1 MFNPKRLALA
11 RKRRR
16 LTCKALAES
25 ASLAHDTIT
34 RLELG
39 KHDPDELTIARLA
52 KALNYPA
59 EFFSA
64 DDPRD
69 VTTEAVSFRSF
80 SKMSARERDAAIS
93 AGSLGLE
100 LMEWVESRFALPAPN
115 LLDLRYQ
122 RDADTAAMELRQYW
136 GLGDKPI
143 KTLIPLLEMHGVRV
157 LSLSE
162 NTANVNAFSFWLDGT
177 PYILLNNFKSAESS
191 IYDMVHELGHL
202 CMHKGADPKGRK
214 DYEREADLFASVF
227 LMPKNDVRSNI
238 EFPISVESILKW
250 KYRWKVSAMAL
261 AYRLRS
267 LNLLGENRYRS
278 ICIELSKRGYR
289 SDEIEGVERE
299 TSKVWRKVLEA
310 LWAEKTTKN
319 DIAKALAIPLDELEG
334 LIWNLAGAPTYPPG
348 ASRQPIMR
356 PVK

>member
-1 MFNPKRLALA
+1 MFNPQRLALA
-11 RKRRR
+11 RKSRR

-52 KALNYPA
+52 EALNYPV

-122 RDADTAAMELRQYW
+122 RDADAAAMELRQYW

-143 KTLIPLLEMHGVRV
+143 KTLIPLLEMHGIRI

-162 NTANVNAFSFWLDGT
+162 NTANVNAFSFWLDET

-250 KYRWKVSAMAL
+250 KYRWKVSAMVL
-261 AYRLRS
+261 AYRLKS

-278 ICIELSKRGYR
+278 ICVELSKRGYR

-310 LWAEKTTKN
+310 LWTEKTTKN

-334 LIWNLAGAPTYPPG
+334 LIWNLAGTPTYPPG

-356 PVK
+356 PVN